1 MAAARLDVMRLEGA
15 AAIERREAAA
25 AQLRLAILRREGAA
39 VGARRQAMT
48 TSIAQR
54 AHLKQQMAH
63 HLGLAPAPRGD
74 TRRRHAAAASRDV
87 KAEIL
92 DSRVAAEVPPPP
104 ARDDVKSD
112 ILQSR
117 VAAADDD
124 DAGSSSSDGVKAGI
138 LESRVATEQADGVV
152 VPTGGV
158 RGVPTRRERRK
169 AAAAAARGFGK
180 AAGATAVAARRK
192 RRK

>member
-1 MAAARLDVMRLEGA
+1 MV
-15 AAIERREAAA
+15 
-25 AQLRLAILRREGAA
+25 
-39 VGARRQAMT
+39 ARRQAMT
-48 TSIAQR
+48 TSIAQM
-54 AHLKQQMAH
+54 AHLKAQMAH
-63 HLGLAPAPRGD
+63 HLGLAPAPRGEP
-74 TRRRHAAAASRDV
+74 RRRHAAAASREV

-92 DSRVAAEVPPPP
+92 DSRVAAEEPPAA

-117 VAAADDD
+117 VAAAADDED
-124 DAGSSSSDGVKAGI
+124 RDGSSSSSSDGVKAGI

-169 AAAAAARGFGK
+169 AAAAARGFGNS
-180 AAGATAVAARRK
+180 GATAVAARRK
-192 RRK
+192 RKK